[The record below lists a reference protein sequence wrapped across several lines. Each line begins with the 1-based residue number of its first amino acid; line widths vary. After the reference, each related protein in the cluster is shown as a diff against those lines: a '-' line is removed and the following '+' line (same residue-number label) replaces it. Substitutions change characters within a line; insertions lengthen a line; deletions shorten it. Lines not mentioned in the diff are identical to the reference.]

1 MKSRSIVV
9 TGIGVVTPIGTG
21 RKVFWTNLLAGRCGI
36 GPVRSFDTSAYKVHL
51 GAEVR
56 DFQPELYISNLDVAH
71 LGRAS
76 QFAIA
81 AARLALQDAKLELAS
96 LDRKR
101 AGVSMGTTSGE
112 PREVERFDDSFVA
125 RKLGQIG
132 PEFLARYPSHVIAA
146 HMAREFQ
153 LAGVNTMIP
162 TACAAG
168 NYAIAHAFDT
178 LRAGRCDLMLAGGA
192 DAFSRITFTGFAQL
206 GAIAP
211 EICQP
216 FDRCRKGMVP
226 GEGAGVLVLES
237 LDHAK
242 GRGARIYAEVT
253 GYGLSCDAHHMT
265 AAHPNG
271 DGAVRAMT
279 QALEQSAVKPEEIS
293 YISAHGTGTPT
304 NDRLETLAVKRVF
317 KQAAYSIPISSIKSM
332 LGHTMGAASAIEAAV
347 CALAIHYNRIPA
359 TINFQQPDPD
369 CDLDYVPNSARDH
382 NVQIAMNNAYAFGGN
397 NASVILKRCEVA
409 N

>member
-1 MKSRSIVV
+1 
-9 TGIGVVTPIGTG
+9 
-21 RKVFWTNLLAGRCGI
+21 
-36 GPVRSFDTSAYKVHL
+36 
-51 GAEVR
+51 
-56 DFQPELYISNLDVAH
+56 
-71 LGRAS
+71 
-76 QFAIA
+76 
-81 AARLALQDAKLELAS
+81 
-96 LDRKR
+96 
-101 AGVSMGTTSGE
+101 
-112 PREVERFDDSFVA
+112 
-125 RKLGQIG
+125 
-132 PEFLARYPSHVIAA
+132 
-146 HMAREFQ
+146 
-153 LAGVNTMIP
+153 
-162 TACAAG
+162 
-168 NYAIAHAFDT
+168 
-178 LRAGRCDLMLAGGA
+178 MLAGGA

-216 FDRCRKGMVP
+216 FDRYRKGMIP

-242 GRGARIYAEVT
+242 QRGAKIYAEVT

-265 AAHPNG
+265 AAHPIG

-279 QALEQSAVKPEEIS
+279 QALEQSDVKPEEIS

-317 KQAAYSIPISSIKSM
+317 KQAAYSVPISSIKSM